1 MSSEHL
7 KSLPESFLGR
17 LGMTHPSYAVNNR
30 VCERLLMQS
39 LLIASQPERTCAQA
53 MNKKFFAALSAIIAI
68 VLASLTIPAK
78 ADVQWATGLK
88 WSNLHVKSENGVF
101 ENWHREWTKEKAT
114 DLFAPDKINFDSET
128 QHNLAWV
135 RTDRNSF
142 TSTYTGGAA
151 QANKNVAFVFQGYD
165 ADGNAMNYSVA
176 VPGVPSVPA
185 PVLKTIAGSPTY
197 LDLVTAKTDSE
208 GNAQATVTLTRTAA
222 EFDSI
227 VVSILTQTGT
237 LTPTVADKS
246 VVVKKKPLTTKM
258 VTNISYTPVAGA
270 PVGTIYQYST
280 DAGTTWSDTPSKNF
294 SIAQTANPVL
304 VRTAATAGPQV
315 ITWQKAGWRP
325 IIKLVGTP
333 TGRQCVLNQPTIN
346 LCAGIDFRDETFD
359 WSVANRAWFQG
370 SQTYDYAQAYAKT
383 YAPGSTVA
391 LKFFVRDVW
400 GTPIAKLPLA
410 ISLKGTSAKWGK
422 YPSTVKTDAQGYAS
436 FTAKNTNKPAE
447 INAHVDVNPDPPHKK
462 TVGIVGFVV
471 YVTSNQIDE
480 VADQMWFQLASD
492 ITINGGCPNSLN
504 TIRCPLGDA
513 VFPISYRG
521 PNVADGKGNYSA
533 GGKMNPDMTLDPSGT
548 SLNDTIIAAFNITA
562 LKNLKRQ
569 FIYAPEV
576 TITADNGG
584 LSALAS
590 ADQKNAGFSDFKS
603 SANFKPVTTFG
614 FTYYQDLVFMAT
626 NPGVTTWTVKLGNW
640 SYSFTQSY
648 VAP

>member
-1 MSSEHL
+1 
-7 KSLPESFLGR
+7 
-17 LGMTHPSYAVNNR
+17 
-30 VCERLLMQS
+30 
-39 LLIASQPERTCAQA
+39 
-53 MNKKFFAALSAIIAI
+53 
-68 VLASLTIPAK
+68 
-78 ADVQWATGLK
+78 
-88 WSNLHVKSENGVF
+88 
-101 ENWHREWTKEKAT
+101 
-114 DLFAPDKINFDSET
+114 
-128 QHNLAWV
+128 
-135 RTDRNSF
+135 
-142 TSTYTGGAA
+142 
-151 QANKNVAFVFQGYD
+151 
-165 ADGNAMNYSVA
+165 
-176 VPGVPSVPA
+176 
-185 PVLKTIAGSPTY
+185 
-197 LDLVTAKTDSE
+197 
-208 GNAQATVTLTRTAA
+208 
-222 EFDSI
+222 
-227 VVSILTQTGT
+227 
-237 LTPTVADKS
+237 
-246 VVVKKKPLTTKM
+246 
-258 VTNISYTPVAGA
+258 
-270 PVGTIYQYST
+270 
-280 DAGTTWSDTPSKNF
+280 
-294 SIAQTANPVL
+294 
-304 VRTAATAGPQV
+304 
-315 ITWQKAGWRP
+315 
-325 IIKLVGTP
+325 
-333 TGRQCVLNQPTIN
+333 
-346 LCAGIDFRDETFD
+346 
-359 WSVANRAWFQG
+359 
-370 SQTYDYAQAYAKT
+370 
-383 YAPGSTVA
+383 

-447 INAHVDVNPDPPHKK
+447 INAHVDVNPDPPHLK

>member
-1 MSSEHL
+1 MLSKHF
-7 KSLPESFLGR
+7 KSLPKDFLGR
-17 LGMTHPSYAVNNR
+17 LGITQPSYAVSNR
-30 VCERLLMQS
+30 VCERLLMRS
-39 LLIASQPERTCAQA
+39 LLIALQPERTCAQA

-68 VLASLTIPAK
+68 VLASLTVPAK
-78 ADVQWATGLK
+78 ADPQWATGLK

-114 DLFAPDKINFDSET
+114 DLFAPDKINFNSET

-142 TSTYTGGAA
+142 TSTYTGGAE

-165 ADGNAMNYSVA
+165 ADGNAMDYSVA

-197 LDLVTAKTDSE
+197 LDLVTVRTDSE
-208 GNAQATVTLTRTAA
+208 GNAQATVTLKRAGA

-227 VVSILTQTGT
+227 VVGLLTQTGT
-237 LTPTVADKS
+237 VTPIVADKS

-258 VTNISYTPVAGA
+258 VTNISYTPLVGA
-270 PVGTIYQYST
+270 PVGTVYQYSI
-280 DAGTTWSDTPSKNF
+280 DAGTTWSDTPSANF

-304 VRTAATAGPQV
+304 VRTAVTAGPQV

-333 TGRQCVLNQPTIN
+333 TGRQCVMNQPTIN

-410 ISLKGTSAKWGK
+410 VSLKGTSAKWGK
-422 YPSTVKTDAQGYAS
+422 YPSTVKTDAQGYATFS
-436 FTAKNTNKPAE
+436 AKNTNKAAE

-462 TVGIVGFVV
+462 TAGIVGFVV

-492 ITINGGCPNSLN
+492 ITINGGCPNTLN

-521 PNVADGKGNYSA
+521 PNVADGKGNYST

-584 LSALAS
+584 LSALAT

-640 SYSFTQSY
+640 KYSFTQSY

>member
-1 MSSEHL
+1 
-7 KSLPESFLGR
+7 
-17 LGMTHPSYAVNNR
+17 MTQPSYAVSNR
-30 VCERLLMQS
+30 VCARLLMQS
-39 LLIASQPERTCAQA
+39 LAIVLQPERTCAQA
-53 MNKKFFAALSAIIAI
+53 MNKKFFAAVSAIIAI
-68 VLASLTIPAK
+68 ALASLTIPAK
-78 ADVQWATGLK
+78 ADPQWATGLK
-88 WSNLHVKSENGVF
+88 WSNLHVKSEVGVF

-114 DLFAPDKINFDSET
+114 DLFAPDKIDFNSET

-142 TSTYTGGAA
+142 TSTYTGGAE
-151 QANKNVAFVFQGYD
+151 QANKRISFVFQGYN
-165 ADGNAMNYSVA
+165 ADGDAMNYTVA
-176 VPGVPSVPA
+176 VPGASSVPA

-197 LDLVTAKTDSE
+197 YDLVPATTDND
-208 GNAQATVTLTRTAA
+208 GNAEATVTLKGAAA

-237 LTPTVADKS
+237 VTPTVSDKS

-258 VTNISYTPVAGA
+258 VTNVAYVPVVGA
-270 PVGTIYQYST
+270 PANTVYQYST
-280 DAGTTWSDTPSKNF
+280 DGGTTWADTPSKNF
-294 SIAQTANPVL
+294 NITQTANPVL
-304 VRTAATAGPQV
+304 VRTTVAVGPQV

-333 TGRQCVLNQPTIN
+333 TGRQCVLNQPSIN
-346 LCAGIDFRDETFD
+346 LCAGIDFRDQTFD
-359 WSVANRAWFQG
+359 WSVANRPWFQG

-391 LKFFVRDVW
+391 LKFYVRDVW

-422 YPSTVKTDAQGYAS
+422 YPSTVKTNAQGYATFS
-436 FTAKNTNKPAE
+436 AVNKNNAKE

-462 TVGIVGFVV
+462 TVGVVGFVV
-471 YVTSNQIDE
+471 YVTSNEIDE

-492 ITINGGCPNSLN
+492 ITINGGCPNTLN

-513 VFPISYRG
+513 VFPISFRG
-521 PNVADGKGNYSA
+521 PNVTDGKGNYST
-533 GGKMNPDMTLDPSGT
+533 GGKMNPDMTLDPSDS

-569 FIYAPEV
+569 FIWAPEV
-576 TITADNGG
+576 KITADNGG
-584 LSALAS
+584 LSALAT
-590 ADQKNAGFSDFKS
+590 ADQKNAGFTDFKS
-603 SANFKPVTTFG
+603 RSNFKSVNTFG

-626 NPGVTTWTVKLGNW
+626 NPGLTTWTIKVGKW
-640 SYSFTQSY
+640 SYSFSQSY